1 MNASLRHLLLLL
13 SWLALSAPAAAGA
26 PSDARGWLE
35 RMATAMNQLSYQ
47 GTFVYLRDGRVETM
61 RITHVVDD
69 DGTRERLVSVD
80 GPHRELI
87 RDENGVRCVIGD
99 DDAEMMQDPLITRA
113 YFPDLPLADIAA
125 SNGAYV
131 FETGGTARIAGHTAR
146 RVSIQPGDAYRYG
159 YDFWLEVHS
168 GLLLKWVLYDTR
180 KNALAKLMFTD
191 LRLGSEVDPRELRSD
206 TPPERFTPLRA
217 ALPPGKLRSGA
228 GPRWEPARL
237 PPGFRLETHTQ
248 RLGDGGEV
256 FGHLVYSDGLAAVS
270 VYIESVGA
278 ADEAIEE
285 GVSRLGTAHA
295 YSRNMGAMRV
305 TVIGEVPAE
314 TVRSI
319 GSTVTLLAGGD

>member
-1 MNASLRHLLLLL
+1 MKTSLRQAFFSLI
-13 SWLALSAPAAAGA
+13 WVGACASAIAGPPQGA
-26 PSDARGWLE
+26 HGWLE

-69 DGTRERLVSVD
+69 EGTRERLVSVD

-87 RDENGVRCVIGD
+87 RDEEGVRCVIGD
-99 DDAEMMQDPLITRA
+99 DEAGMMQDPLITRA

-125 SNGAYV
+125 SNGAYR

-159 YDFWLEVHS
+159 YDFWLETHS

-180 KNALAKLMFTD
+180 ENVLAKLMFTD
-191 LRLGSEVDPRELRSD
+191 LRLGSEVDPRELRSN
-206 TPPERFTPLRA
+206 TPKERFTPLRA

-228 GPRWEPARL
+228 RPRWEPARL

-248 RLGDGGEV
+248 RRGDGGGV
-256 FGHLVYSDGLAAVS
+256 FEHLVYSDGLAAVS
-270 VYIESVGA
+270 VYIESVGT
-278 ADEAIEE
+278 ADEAVEE

-319 GSTVTLLAGGD
+319 GSTVTLLAGSD